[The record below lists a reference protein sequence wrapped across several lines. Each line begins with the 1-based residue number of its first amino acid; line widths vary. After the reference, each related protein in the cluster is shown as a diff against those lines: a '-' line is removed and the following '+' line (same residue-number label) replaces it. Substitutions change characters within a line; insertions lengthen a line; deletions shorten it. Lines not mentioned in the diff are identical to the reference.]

1 MNLWQR
7 YKLNR
12 KDLET
17 SNGISLHF
25 EKGIEPEFRKLCIQ
39 FVSWLRKNY
48 SFPVHINVYIKDCE
62 KIRLIGGQ
70 MAYGGF
76 RYFENRAPYIR
87 IPARI
92 EPNVREAYEDIEIY
106 YSILSSLVH
115 ELTHYYQWVSQLAQ
129 TDAVSERQANYFRFR
144 VIEQFCKDCDLPY

>member
-1 MNLWQR
+1 MALGHR
-7 YKLNR
+7 KAFPCILRKGSNR
-12 KDLET
+12 
-17 SNGISLHF
+17 HF
-25 EKGIEPEFRKLCIQ
+25 ESYACGLQIGCEKK
-39 FVSWLRKNY
+39 Y
-48 SFPVHINVYIKDCE
+48 SFPTHINIYIKDCE
-62 KIRLIGGQ
+62 KIRLVGGE

-76 RYFENRAPYIR
+76 RYFENRSPYIR

-92 EPNVREAYEDIEIY
+92 EPDVRAEYEDTEIY

-115 ELTHYYQWVSQLAQ
+115 ELTHYYQWIAELEQ

>member
-7 YKLNR
+7 YR
-12 KDLET
+12 
-17 SNGISLHF
+17 NGVDKSQGLSLHF
-25 EKGIEPEFRKLCIQ
+25 EKGVEPGFRTLCIR
-39 FVSWLRKNY
+39 FANWLRNKY
-48 SFPVHINVYIKDCE
+48 SFPAHVNVYIKDCE
-62 KIRLIGGQ
+62 KIRLVGGQ

-76 RYFENRAPYIR
+76 RYFENRSPYIR

-92 EPNVREAYEDIEIY
+92 EPAVREEYTEMEIY

-115 ELTHYYQWVSQLAQ
+115 ELTHYYQWVADLKQ

-144 VIEQFCKDCDLPY
+144 IIERFCKDCDLPF